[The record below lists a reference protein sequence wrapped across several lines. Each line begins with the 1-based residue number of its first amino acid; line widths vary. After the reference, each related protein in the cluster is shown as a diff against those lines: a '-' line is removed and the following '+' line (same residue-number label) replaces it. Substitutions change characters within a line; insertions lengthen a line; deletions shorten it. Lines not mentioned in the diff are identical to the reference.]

1 MKKIDPK
8 GNERKSIEKNYI
20 YDYLFIEINGCDWFN
35 YLPNNS
41 SFPPQCLLNISYLPH
56 RA

>member
-20 YDYLFIEINGCDWFN
+20 YDYLFIAINGCNWFN
-35 YLPNNS
+35 YLLNNL